1 MPAQA
6 SNFPSE
12 PAAGESG
19 EAEKKGS
26 SLPKAVAASLIGNT
40 LEWFDLSV
48 YAYFAVTI
56 GKVFFPSNDSSLSLL
71 MAFATFGISFLIR
84 PLGAMVLGAYAD
96 RAGRKKSLTVSL
108 TLMLLGTLM
117 IAVMPSYAAVG
128 ALAPAGIMAARLLQ
142 GFSAG
147 GEFGSSTAFM
157 MEHAPQRKRV
167 FVASLQFASQG
178 FGTVI
183 ASLFGYFLTKNLTPE
198 AMQDWGW
205 RVPFF
210 FGLSIAP
217 VGLYLRSKVDET
229 PEFANK
235 AAHKSAQSAAQNNT
249 QTVDKPIA
257 DLFSSQKLL
266 MLVATGVLI
275 ISTASTFLIKYMP
288 TYAAENLKLSQS
300 TGFLAT
306 LLAGVILTL
315 VTPVVGLLADK
326 IGRIKIMLSASIV
339 YIALA
344 YPFFLWLNAYP
355 TNTSLLLVVGM
366 IGLIKAVYFAPLASI
381 MSDIFP
387 IETRVTG
394 MSLSYSIGVSVFGGF
409 APAIS
414 IFLIKITGTPVAT
427 SYYLVAASGL
437 SICALLV
444 AAIRLKIR

>member
-1 MPAQA
+1 MPAPA
-6 SNFPSE
+6 SNFP
-12 PAAGESG
+12 PAPVPVA
-19 EAEKKGS
+19 AERGT
-26 SLPKAVAASLIGNT
+26 SLTKAVGASLIGNT

-56 GKVFFPSNDSSLSLL
+56 GKVFFPSEDSSLSLL
-71 MAFATFGISFLIR
+71 LAFATFGISFLIR
-84 PLGAMVLGAYAD
+84 PIGAMVLGAYAD

-117 IAVMPSYAAVG
+117 IAVMPSYAAIG
-128 ALAPAGIMAARLLQ
+128 ALAPAGIMLARLLQ

-183 ASLFGYFLTKNLTPE
+183 ASLFGYFLTKNLSSE

-205 RVPFF
+205 RIPFF

-229 PEFANK
+229 PEFAGK
-235 AAHKSAQSAAQNNT
+235 AAHKDA
-249 QTVDKPIA
+249 QTVNRPIA
-257 DLFSSQKLL
+257 ALFFSQKLL

-306 LLAGVILTL
+306 LLAGIILTL

-326 IGRIKIMLSASIV
+326 LGRIRIMLSAACV
-339 YIALA
+339 YIVLA
-344 YPFFLWLNAYP
+344 YPFFLWLNASP

-366 IGLIKAVYFAPLASI
+366 IGLIKAIYFAPLASL

-387 IETRVTG
+387 METRVTG

>member
-6 SNFPSE
+6 SHFPSE
-12 PAAGESG
+12 PVAGQNG
-19 EAEKKGS
+19 T
-26 SLPKAVAASLIGNT
+26 SLTKAVGASLIGNT

-48 YAYFAVTI
+48 YAYFAAII
-56 GKVFFPSNDSSLSLL
+56 GKVFFPSTDSSLSLL

-84 PLGAMVLGAYAD
+84 PIGAMVLGAYAD

-108 TLMLLGTLM
+108 TLMLLGTVM
-117 IAVMPSYAAVG
+117 IAIMPSYAAVG
-128 ALAPAGIMAARLLQ
+128 ALAPAGIMMARLLQ

-183 ASLFGYFLTKNLTPE
+183 ASLFGYFLTKNLTPD
-198 AMQDWGW
+198 AMQEWGW

-235 AAHKSAQSAAQNNT
+235 AAHKNA
-249 QTVDKPIA
+249 QTVSRPIA
-257 DLFSSQKLL
+257 ELFGSQKLL

-306 LLAGVILTL
+306 LFAGLILTF

-326 IGRIKIMLSASIV
+326 VGRIRIMLSASIV
-339 YIALA
+339 YIILA
-344 YPFFLWLNAYP
+344 YPFFLWLNANP

-366 IGLIKAVYFAPLASI
+366 IGLIKAIYFAPLASI

-427 SYYLVAASGL
+427 SYYLVAASAL
-437 SICALLV
+437 SICALMV
-444 AAIRLKIR
+444 AAIKLKIR

>member
-1 MPAQA
+1 MAASA
-6 SNFPSE
+6 SNFSSE
-12 PAAGESG
+12 PATGGKEV
-19 EAEKKGS
+19 
-26 SLPKAVAASLIGNT
+26 SLTKAVGAALIGNT

-56 GKVFFPSNDSSLSLL
+56 GKVFFPSSDSSLSLL
-71 MAFATFGISFLIR
+71 MAFATFGVSFLIR
-84 PLGAMVLGAYAD
+84 PIGAIVLGAYAD

-108 TLMLLGTLM
+108 TLMLVGMIM
-117 IAVMPSYAAVG
+117 IAVMPSYATIG
-128 ALAPAGIMAARLLQ
+128 ALAPAGIMVARLFQ

-157 MEHAPQRKRV
+157 MEHAPKRKRV

-229 PEFANK
+229 PDFAK
-235 AAHKSAQSAAQNNT
+235 KVAHQHPQDLN
-249 QTVDKPIA
+249 QPITEILA
-257 DLFSSQKLL
+257 KQKLL
-266 MLVATGVLI
+266 IVVSIGVLI
-275 ISTASTFLIKYMP
+275 VSTASTFLIKYMP
-288 TYAAENLKLSQS
+288 TYAAENLKLPQS

-326 IGRIKIMLSASIV
+326 VGRINIMLGTAIV
-339 YIALA
+339 YIVSA
-344 YPFFLWLNAYP
+344 YPLFLWLNAYP
-355 TNTSLLLVVGM
+355 TTASLLLAVGM
-366 IGLIKAVYFAPLASI
+366 IGLIKAIYFAPLASI

-387 IETRVTG
+387 LETRVTG

-414 IFLIKITGTPVAT
+414 IFLIRITGTPVAT
-427 SYYLVAASGL
+427 SYYLVAASSL

-444 AAIRLKIR
+444 AAIKLKLR

>member
-1 MPAQA
+1 MSAQA
-6 SNFPSE
+6 SKFSSE
-12 PAAGESG
+12 SAAGE
-19 EAEKKGS
+19 KGT
-26 SLPKAVAASLIGNT
+26 SLSRAVGASLIGNT

-56 GKVFFPSNDSSLSLL
+56 GKVFFPSDDSSLSLL
-71 MAFATFGISFLIR
+71 MAFGTFGISFLIR
-84 PLGAMVLGAYAD
+84 PLGAMVLGGYAD
-96 RAGRKKSLTVSL
+96 RAGRKKSLTMSL

-117 IAVMPSYAAVG
+117 IAVMPSYATIGVW
-128 ALAPAGIMAARLLQ
+128 APAGIMLARLLQ

-157 MEHAPQRKRV
+157 MEHAPQRKRI

-183 ASLFGYFLTKNLTPE
+183 ASLFGYFLTKNLAPAE
-198 AMQDWGW
+198 MQDWGW

-229 PEFANK
+229 PEFTSKTADSN
-235 AAHKSAQSAAQNNT
+235 A
-249 QTVDKPIA
+249 QTVNKPISE
-257 DLFSSQKLL
+257 LFRGQKLL

-288 TYAAENLKLSQS
+288 TYAVENLKLSQS

-306 LLAGVILTL
+306 LLAGLMLTF

-326 IGRIKIMLSASIV
+326 VGRIRIMLSAAVV
-339 YIALA
+339 YIVLA
-344 YPFFLWLNAYP
+344 YPFFLWLNANP
-355 TNTSLLLVVGM
+355 TDTSLLLIVCL
-366 IGLIKAVYFAPLASI
+366 IGLIKAVYFAPLASL

-394 MSLSYSIGVSVFGGF
+394 MSLSYSVGVSVFGGF

-437 SICALLV
+437 SICALIV
-444 AAIRLKIR
+444 AAVKLKMK

>member
-6 SNFPSE
+6 SNFS
-12 PAAGESG
+12 SG
-19 EAEKKGS
+19 SATGKKGT
-26 SLPKAVAASLIGNT
+26 SLSKAVGASLIGNT

-56 GKVFFPSNDSSLSLL
+56 GKVFFPSDDSSLSLL
-71 MAFATFGISFLIR
+71 MAFGTFGLSFLIR
-84 PLGAMVLGAYAD
+84 PVGAMVLGAYAD
-96 RAGRKKSLTVSL
+96 RAGRKKSLSMSL
-108 TLMLLGTLM
+108 SLMLLGTLM
-117 IAVMPSYAAVG
+117 IAVMPSYAAIG
-128 ALAPAGIMAARLLQ
+128 ALAPAGIMLARLLQ

-178 FGTVI
+178 FGVVI
-183 ASLFGYFLTKNLTPE
+183 ASLFGYFLTKNLTAA
-198 AMQDWGW
+198 AMQEWGW

-229 PEFANK
+229 PEFAHK
-235 AAHKSAQSAAQNNT
+235 AANT
-249 QTVDKPIA
+249 DGQTLSKPIVA
-257 DLFSSQKLL
+257 LFGSQKLL

-288 TYAAENLKLSQS
+288 TYAIENLKLSQS
-300 TGFLAT
+300 AGFLAT
-306 LLAGVILTL
+306 LLAGLMLTF
-315 VTPVVGLLADK
+315 VTPVVGLLAER
-326 IGRIKIMLSASIV
+326 IGRINIMSGAAIV
-339 YIALA
+339 YIVLA
-344 YPFFLWLNAYP
+344 YPFFLWLNANP
-355 TNTSLLLVVGM
+355 TDTSLLLVVGM

-427 SYYLVAASGL
+427 SYYLVAACGL
-437 SICALLV
+437 SICALAV
-444 AAIRLKIR
+444 AAIKLKIK

>member
-1 MPAQA
+1 MSAQA
-6 SNFPSE
+6 SKFSS
-12 PAAGESG
+12 ASVAGE
-19 EAEKKGS
+19 KGT
-26 SLPKAVAASLIGNT
+26 SLSRAVGASLIGNT

-56 GKVFFPSNDSSLSLL
+56 GKVFFPSDDSSLSLL
-71 MAFATFGISFLIR
+71 MAFGTFGISFLIR
-84 PLGAMVLGAYAD
+84 PVGAMVLGGYAD
-96 RAGRKKSLTVSL
+96 RAGRKKSLTMSL

-117 IAVMPSYAAVG
+117 IAVMPSYATIGVW
-128 ALAPAGIMAARLLQ
+128 APAGIMLARLLQ

-157 MEHAPQRKRV
+157 MEHAPQRKRI

-183 ASLFGYFLTKNLTPE
+183 ASLFGYFLTKNLAPA

-229 PEFANK
+229 PEFSSK
-235 AAHKSAQSAAQNNT
+235 AANSDA
-249 QTVDKPIA
+249 QTVNKPISE
-257 DLFSSQKLL
+257 LFRGQKLL

-288 TYAAENLKLSQS
+288 TYAVENLKLSQS

-306 LLAGVILTL
+306 LLAGLILTF
-315 VTPVVGLLADK
+315 VTPVVGLMADK
-326 IGRIKIMLSASIV
+326 VGRIRIMLSAAVV
-339 YIALA
+339 YIVLA
-344 YPFFLWLNAYP
+344 YPFFLWLNANP
-355 TNTSLLLVVGM
+355 TDTSLLLIVCL
-366 IGLIKAVYFAPLASI
+366 IGLIKAVYFAPLASL

-437 SICALLV
+437 SICALI
-444 AAIRLKIR
+444 AAAVKLKVK